1 MFYKGLM
8 VFNFVELIITKFH
21 GIRERVFVLQD
32 VQFIIVKFMVSK
44 PVVIRATE
52 SDDLE
57 RKDGRSILINMGRL
71 SGVVKWFNEQKG
83 FGFIPPNEVARICL
97 RASP

>member
-1 MFYKGLM
+1 MVSEKGFLFCKMFSLLLSSY
-8 VFNFVELIITKFH
+8 
-21 GIRERVFVLQD
+21 
-32 VQFIIVKFMVSK
+32 MVSK
-44 PVVIRATE
+44 PAVIRATD

-71 SGVVKWFNEQKG
+71 NGVVKWFNEQKG

-97 RASP
+97 RISP